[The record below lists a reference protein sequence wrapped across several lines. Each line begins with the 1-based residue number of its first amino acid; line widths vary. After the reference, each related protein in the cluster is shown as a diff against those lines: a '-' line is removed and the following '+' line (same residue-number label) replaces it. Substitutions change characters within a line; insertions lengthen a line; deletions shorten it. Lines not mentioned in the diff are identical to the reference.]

1 MESLSMKLGV
11 NRKKLSDLAAE
22 EIKHWVMSSEM
33 QAGDRLLPEK
43 ELMERLGISKGTMRE
58 ALKSLEVQG
67 VIKIT
72 AGAGGGASVTSVS
85 YEKTAELL
93 SNYFFFEKIDA
104 LQIYELRSI
113 VEPHVAVSVVG
124 LLTEEHFQRLE
135 RCIAYCCNEPEDAD
149 SRRSQR
155 IEELAFHDVLAEL
168 CPNPL
173 LSFVSRF
180 INRLL
185 ADLVVYKKM
194 YQIKENTIALV
205 NHNAHS
211 KLLEAY
217 RREDAEAVGI
227 LMQEH
232 MEECAMHIVE
242 LEAMVESRFLGAT
255 PDLPISGLSR

>member
-1 MESLSMKLGV
+1 MKQRV
-11 NRKKLSDLAAE
+11 QRKKLSDLAAE
-22 EIKHWVMSSEM
+22 EIKHWVMASKM
-33 QAGDRLLPEK
+33 QAGDRLLPER

-93 SNYFFFEKIDA
+93 SNYFFFEKINA
-104 LQIYELRSI
+104 PEIYQLRCI
-113 VEPHVAVSVVG
+113 VEPQMAVSVVG

-135 RCIAYCCNEPEDAD
+135 RSIAYCCHEPEDAD
-149 SRRSQR
+149 GRRAQR

-168 CPNPL
+168 CPNSL
-173 LSFVSRF
+173 LSFVCRF

-185 ADLVVYKKM
+185 TDLVVYKKM
-194 YQIKENTIALV
+194 YQIKEKKIALV
-205 NHNAHS
+205 NHDAHS

-232 MEECAMHIVE
+232 MEECAVHIVE
-242 LEAMVESRFLGAT
+242 LEAVVESRFLGEA
-255 PDLPISGLSR
+255 PNRPISDLSR